1 MGIAARRRSGPF
13 RAIAMAVP
21 LYVQT
26 PTQRAI
32 ALVQL
37 QIQNLM
43 WQISR
48 VNKYVIPAPQE
59 AAWLA
64 AALVAAQAELAA
76 LT

>member
-1 MGIAARRRSGPF
+1 MT
-13 RAIAMAVP
+13 VP

-48 VNKYVIPAPQE
+48 VNKYIVPAPQE
-59 AAWLA
+59 TAYLA
-64 AALVAAQAELAA
+64 AALAQAQAELAA

>member
-1 MGIAARRRSGPF
+1 
-13 RAIAMAVP
+13 MAVP

-64 AALVAAQAELAA
+64 AALAAAQAELAA
-76 LT
+76 LTG